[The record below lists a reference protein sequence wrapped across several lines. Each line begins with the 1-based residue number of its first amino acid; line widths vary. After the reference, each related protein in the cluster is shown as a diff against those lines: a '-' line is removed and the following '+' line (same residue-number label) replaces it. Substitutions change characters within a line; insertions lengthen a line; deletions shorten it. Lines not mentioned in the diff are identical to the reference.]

1 MFWKDL
7 SEPGRPGRIAY
18 LIDVFCLIVS
28 FGFIV
33 VLSAHVGSQHRCRD
47 LSFNERLELSVELS
61 RADRALEH
69 IRPAFAT

>member
-1 MFWKDL
+1 MKSLMFWKDL

-33 VLSAHVGSQHRCRD
+33 GLVLMWAVSIGAVIY
-47 LSFNERLELSVELS
+47 LSMNGLNYQSN
-61 RADRALEH
+61 
-69 IRPAFAT
+69 

>member
-1 MFWKDL
+1 MKSLMFWKDL

-33 VLSAHVGSQHRCRD
+33 GLVLIWAVSIGAVIYLSMYGLNYFLSQ
-47 LSFNERLELSVELS
+47 
-61 RADRALEH
+61 
-69 IRPAFAT
+69 

>member
-33 VLSAHVGSQHRCRD
+33 GLVLMWAVSIGAVIY
-47 LSFNERLELSVELS
+47 LSVYELF
-61 RADRALEH
+61 LEPMRRFP
-69 IRPAFAT
+69 IP